1 MNDIET
7 RLRSMLQSVAANTD
21 VDDRLDEIIAHRVKS
36 HHERNGMLVAAAA
49 VVVVSVGFGALLL
62 VSTGGDQMA
71 VGSADPAPVTPAP
84 EVATVPP
91 ATLPNGDPWPLPR
104 LTLDTEQLGSQLT
117 LTSAFSEF
125 TAADAEL
132 AANVQPYLQVLR
144 REPDSFEP
152 PMIWIETRDSGS
164 DYLRSGVAR
173 KESSQEFTING
184 TVFFLLEDG
193 DRTLLTAELPSGAAV
208 YVTGLAVATDDLVG
222 FVRRLS
228 LAAPGP
234 GWVVVDPPLGM
245 QIVFEGRSP
254 GIYDPPGYATQMV
267 SWGDSTSAA
276 GQGTGIEFLVESR
289 GEASFERRLYEIAG
303 RATDASLVRSDTA
316 MGRPAAIVGLSDAQ
330 VAVWRATEEAAAS
343 LLVRSGQLPIERYI
357 AALVEVDEATWQAME
372 GYLADAASPSAPTT
386 LTILPVVPD
395 GEAGG

>member
-7 RLRSMLQSVAANTD
+7 RLRSTLQSVAANTD
-21 VDDRLDEIIAHRVKS
+21 VEDRLDEIIAHRVKS
-36 HHERNGMLVAAAA
+36 HHERSGMLVAAAA
-49 VVVVSVGFGALLL
+49 IVVVGAGFGALLL
-62 VSTGGDQMA
+62 ATGGDQGP
-71 VGSADPAPVTPAP
+71 VGSADPTPATPAP
-84 EVATVPP
+84 AVATVPP

-125 TAADAEL
+125 TAADAAL

-144 REPDSFEP
+144 REPDAFEP
-152 PMIWIETRDSGS
+152 PMIWIETRDNGS

-208 YVTGLAVATDDLVG
+208 YITGLAVATDDLVG
-222 FVRRLS
+222 FARRLS

-234 GWVVVDPPLGM
+234 GWDVVDPPLGM

-267 SWGDSTSAA
+267 SWGDAASAA

-289 GEASFERRLYEIAG
+289 GEASFERRLYEVAG
-303 RATDASLVRSDTA
+303 RAADETLVRTGTVR
-316 MGRPAAIVGLSDAQ
+316 GRPAAIIGLSDAQ
-330 VAVWRATEEAAAS
+330 VAVWRDTEEATAFLA
-343 LLVRSGQLPIERYI
+343 VRSSRLPIERYI
-357 AALVEVDEATWQAME
+357 AELVEVDEATWQAME
-372 GYLADAASPSAPTT
+372 A
-386 LTILPVVPD
+386 
-395 GEAGG
+395 